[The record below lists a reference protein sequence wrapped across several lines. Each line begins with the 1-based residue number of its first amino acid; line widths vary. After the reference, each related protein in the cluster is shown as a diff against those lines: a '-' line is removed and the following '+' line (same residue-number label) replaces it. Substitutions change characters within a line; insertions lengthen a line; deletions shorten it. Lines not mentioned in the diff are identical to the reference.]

1 MIICFMASDM
11 PEENRTASFKKKMM
25 NSSSKRYSMNK
36 RGRRSSKV
44 MSLEIEDEHDAE
56 ELQSVEAL
64 RQALIAENLLLEK
77 HDDYR
82 MLLRL
87 VSFLFYCDFLLLV
100 YIPDGT

>member
-1 MIICFMASDM
+1 
-11 PEENRTASFKKKMM
+11 
-25 NSSSKRYSMNK
+25 
-36 RGRRSSKV
+36 

-87 VSFLFYCDFLLLV
+87 VSFLFYCDFCCWFT
-100 YIPDGT
+100 YQMEIN